1 MHPTRL
7 VEGRTTSLYVVS
19 GFLVRR
25 SRGEGGSRTG
35 EMNQMRL
42 TRILVVAGVALI
54 AAAAPARA
62 HHAFA
67 SEFDAK
73 KPVKFTGTVTKM
85 EWINPHA
92 WMHVEV
98 KRPNGAVEN
107 WMIEA
112 GSPNSLFRRGIDKN
126 TVRVGMQVVVDG
138 YQARDGSRRANGRD
152 VTLPEGRKL
161 FLGSQ
166 GTGAPSEQ
174 K

>member
-1 MHPTRL
+1 MDAGRKARAA
-7 VEGRTTSLYVVS
+7 GRT
-19 GFLVRR
+19 FKVRR
-25 SRGEGGSRTG
+25 SVRPPALQHGEPDRGD
-35 EMNQMRL
+35 QPMRI
-42 TRILVVAGVALI
+42 RLVLVIAGIALG
-54 AAAAPARA
+54 AAAGPAWA

-73 KPVKFTGTVTKM
+73 KPVKFTATVTKM

-92 WMHVEV
+92 WMHVAV
-98 KRPNGAVEN
+98 KKPDGTVEN

-112 GSPNSLFRRGIDKN
+112 GSPNSLFRRGINKN

-166 GTGAPSEQ
+166 TTPGAPGE

>member
-1 MHPTRL
+1 MRFRL
-7 VEGRTTSLYVVS
+7 V
-19 GFLVRR
+19 
-25 SRGEGGSRTG
+25 
-35 EMNQMRL
+35 
-42 TRILVVAGVALI
+42 LVVAGMALVA
-54 AAAAPARA
+54 AWPARA

-73 KPVKFTGTVTKM
+73 KPVKFTATVTKM

-92 WMHVEV
+92 WMHVAV
-98 KRPNGAVEN
+98 KKPDGTTEN

-112 GSPNSLFRRGIDKN
+112 GSPNSLFRRGITKD

-152 VTLPEGRKL
+152 VTLPEGKKL

-166 GTGAPSEQ
+166 NTGAPEE
-174 K
+174 KK

>member
-1 MHPTRL
+1 MRIRL
-7 VEGRTTSLYVVS
+7 V
-19 GFLVRR
+19 
-25 SRGEGGSRTG
+25 
-35 EMNQMRL
+35 
-42 TRILVVAGVALI
+42 LVVAGIALV
-54 AAAAPARA
+54 AAAAPAWA

-73 KPVKFTGTVTKM
+73 KPVKFQGTVTKM

-92 WMHVEV
+92 WMHVAV
-98 KRPNGAVEN
+98 KKADGTVEN

-112 GSPNSLFRRGIDKN
+112 GSPNSLFRRGINKN
-126 TVRVGMQVVVDG
+126 TVQVGMQVVVDG

-166 GTGAPSEQ
+166 QTPGAPGE

>member
-1 MHPTRL
+1 M
-7 VEGRTTSLYVVS
+7 VVS
-19 GFLVRR
+19 
-25 SRGEGGSRTG
+25 
-35 EMNQMRL
+35 
-42 TRILVVAGVALI
+42 I
-54 AAAAPARA
+54 AVGTAAPARA

-73 KPVKFTGTVTKM
+73 RPVKFTGTVTKM

-98 KRPNGAVEN
+98 KKPDGSVEN

-112 GSPNSLFRRGIDKN
+112 GSPNSLFRRGINKN
-126 TVRVGMQVVVDG
+126 TVKPGMVVMVDG

-166 GTGAPSEQ
+166 GTGAPGDTPA

>member
-1 MHPTRL
+1 MRIRL
-7 VEGRTTSLYVVS
+7 V
-19 GFLVRR
+19 
-25 SRGEGGSRTG
+25 
-35 EMNQMRL
+35 
-42 TRILVVAGVALI
+42 LVVAGMALV
-54 AAAAPARA
+54 AAAVPARA

-73 KPVKFTGTVTKM
+73 KPVKFTATVTKM

-92 WMHVEV
+92 WMHVAV
-98 KRPNGAVEN
+98 KRPDGTVEN

-112 GSPNSLFRRGIDKN
+112 GSPNSLFRRGINKN

-166 GTGAPSEQ
+166 TTPGAPAE

>member
-1 MHPTRL
+1 MRIRL
-7 VEGRTTSLYVVS
+7 VL
-19 GFLVRR
+19 L
-25 SRGEGGSRTG
+25 
-35 EMNQMRL
+35 
-42 TRILVVAGVALI
+42 VAGIVL
-54 AAAAPARA
+54 AAAVVPAWA

-92 WMHVEV
+92 WMHIAV
-98 KRPNGAVEN
+98 KKPDGTVEN

-112 GSPNSLFRRGIDKN
+112 GSPNSLFRQGINKN

-166 GTGAPSEQ
+166 QTPGAPAEQ
-174 K
+174 QK

>member
-1 MHPTRL
+1 MRIKL
-7 VEGRTTSLYVVS
+7 VV
-19 GFLVRR
+19 
-25 SRGEGGSRTG
+25 
-35 EMNQMRL
+35 
-42 TRILVVAGVALI
+42 VVAGIALVV
-54 AAAAPARA
+54 AAAPAGA

-73 KPVKFTGTVTKM
+73 KPVKFQGTVTKM

-92 WMHVEV
+92 WMHVAV
-98 KRPNGAVEN
+98 KKADGTVEN

-112 GSPNSLFRRGIDKN
+112 GSPNSLFRRGINKN

-166 GTGAPSEQ
+166 QTPGAPGE

>member
-1 MHPTRL
+1 MRIKVTSVIASLAL
-7 VEGRTTSLYVVS
+7 VAV
-19 GFLVRR
+19 
-25 SRGEGGSRTG
+25 
-35 EMNQMRL
+35 
-42 TRILVVAGVALI
+42 
-54 AAAAPARA
+54 AAPARA

-112 GSPNSLFRRGIDKN
+112 GSPNSLFRQGIDRN

-166 GTGAPSEQ
+166 GTGAPGDQ

>member
-1 MHPTRL
+1 MRI
-7 VEGRTTSLYVVS
+7 RVVL
-19 GFLVRR
+19 G
-25 SRGEGGSRTG
+25 
-35 EMNQMRL
+35 
-42 TRILVVAGVALI
+42 VAGMLLAGAAGSAL
-54 AAAAPARA
+54 A

-73 KPVKFTGTVTKM
+73 KPVKFTATVTKM

-92 WMHVEV
+92 WMHVAV
-98 KRPNGAVEN
+98 KKPDGTVEN

-112 GSPNSLFRRGIDKN
+112 GSPNSLFRRGINKD

-166 GTGAPSEQ
+166 GTGAPSDTPAQ

>member
-1 MHPTRL
+1 MRLMRWVGSKTELRTQGPASAGPGDEPMRIRL
-7 VEGRTTSLYVVS
+7 VLA
-19 GFLVRR
+19 
-25 SRGEGGSRTG
+25 
-35 EMNQMRL
+35 
-42 TRILVVAGVALI
+42 VAGMALV
-54 AAAAPARA
+54 AAAAPAVA

-67 SEFDAK
+67 SEFDAR
-73 KPVKFTGTVTKM
+73 KPVKFTATVTKM

-92 WMHVEV
+92 WMHVAV
-98 KRPNGAVEN
+98 KKPDGTVEN

-112 GSPNSLFRRGIDKN
+112 GSPNSLFRRGINKN

-166 GTGAPSEQ
+166 TTPGAPVE

>member
-1 MHPTRL
+1 MRFRL
-7 VEGRTTSLYVVS
+7 V
-19 GFLVRR
+19 
-25 SRGEGGSRTG
+25 
-35 EMNQMRL
+35 
-42 TRILVVAGVALI
+42 LVVAGMALVG
-54 AAAAPARA
+54 AAWPARA

-73 KPVKFTGTVTKM
+73 KPVKFTATVTKM

-98 KRPNGAVEN
+98 KKPDGTTEN

-112 GSPNSLFRRGIDKN
+112 GSPNSLFRRGITKD

-152 VTLPEGRKL
+152 VTLPEGKKL

-166 GTGAPSEQ
+166 NTGAPGDQ

>member
-1 MHPTRL
+1 MRIRL
-7 VEGRTTSLYVVS
+7 V
-19 GFLVRR
+19 LVAV
-25 SRGEGGSRTG
+25 G
-35 EMNQMRL
+35 
-42 TRILVVAGVALI
+42 IALV
-54 AAAAPARA
+54 AAAVPAWA

-67 SEFDAK
+67 SEFYAK
-73 KPVKFTGTVTKM
+73 KPVKFTATVTKM

-92 WMHVEV
+92 WMHVAV
-98 KRPNGAVEN
+98 KKPDGTVEN

-112 GSPNSLFRRGIDKN
+112 GSPNSLFRQGINKD

-161 FLGSQ
+161 FIGSQ
-166 GTGAPSEQ
+166 QTPGAPGQ

>member
-1 MHPTRL
+1 MAL
-7 VEGRTTSLYVVS
+7 V
-19 GFLVRR
+19 
-25 SRGEGGSRTG
+25 
-35 EMNQMRL
+35 
-42 TRILVVAGVALI
+42 
-54 AAAAPARA
+54 AAWPARA

-73 KPVKFTGTVTKM
+73 KPVKFTATVTKM

-92 WMHVEV
+92 WMHVAV
-98 KRPNGAVEN
+98 KKPDGTTEN

-126 TVRVGMQVVVDG
+126 TVRVGMEVVVDG

-166 GTGAPSEQ
+166 GTGAPEE
-174 K
+174 KK